1 MMSQDPTL
9 EPEPNETR
17 EDVESLSEGS
27 TDPDECLMNESLAV
41 EYDELGYKC
50 QIGGGSILSW

>member
-9 EPEPNETR
+9 EPEPDETR
-17 EDVESLSEGS
+17 EDVESLSEVS

-41 EYDELGYKC
+41 EYDELGYEC
-50 QIGGGSILSW
+50 RTGGGSIRSW